1 MIWRVELLNGTD
13 KLCHESEL
21 KPMPEK
27 KEKCKHKRIL
37 HLGNMSN
44 NTDYWNCVDCGKKV
58 EKQSEP
64 KGFKEEKQMH
74 IHQWE
79 FNIQPGNFW
88 ISYPTAIR
96 YCKCGEI
103 QSKYLSHEEKED
115 WVNSEEIS

>member
-44 NTDYWNCVDCGKKV
+44 NTDYWNCVDCVKKV

-64 KGFKEEKQMH
+64 KGCKEEKQM
-74 IHQWE
+74 
-79 FNIQPGNFW
+79 
-88 ISYPTAIR
+88 
-96 YCKCGEI
+96 KKEI
-103 QSKYLSHEEKED
+103 LVLTIMSSMPQIIWRRRRTCL
-115 WVNSEEIS
+115 